1 MSIFSMADSDCRSS
15 DGISSEI
22 FHSDMNEYRGNLA
35 VGVRPKPKL
44 RMSNY
49 RGLMS
54 RHDDLMKNFN
64 RRQRETINRVEY
76 VFEKSNRQ
84 IETAL
89 IGMSSNGQLEKTGN
103 NRR

>member
-1 MSIFSMADSDCRSS
+1 
-15 DGISSEI
+15 
-22 FHSDMNEYRGNLA
+22 MNEYRGNLA

-89 IGMSSNGQLEKTGN
+89 IGMSFFGN
-103 NRR
+103 NRYPEITERHRARYRHYFFIYKDAVRGI

>member
-89 IGMSSNGQLEKTGN
+89 IGMSFGHLEE
-103 NRR
+103 NRK